1 MDLFYT
7 ILVFGFIGVCLAF
20 IIEWALHGE
29 DDNEID

>member
-7 ILVFGFIGVCLAF
+7 ILVLVFIGVMLGF
-20 IIEWALHGE
+20 IIEWLLHGK

>member
-7 ILVFGFIGVCLAF
+7 VIVFGAIGIASAF
-20 IIEWALHGE
+20 VIEWLLHGK